1 MIVNYALK
9 AMEQMRLHYSRLPK
23 KERKRYAAL
32 EALKLGQDGV
42 DYVSY
47 VLGIRKNTIRKAI
60 KEIVA
65 ESETPSKAKKT
76 PRKVS
81 GARKKN
87 G

>member
-9 AMEQMRLHYSRLPK
+9 AIEQMRLHYSRLSK

-42 DYVSY
+42 DYLSY
-47 VLGIRKNTIRKAI
+47 VLGIRKNTIRNTI

-65 ESETPSKAKKT
+65 ESETPSKPKKT

-81 GARKKN
+81 SARKKN

>member
-9 AMEQMRLHYSRLPK
+9 AIEQMRLHYSRLSK

-32 EALKLGQDGV
+32 EALKLGPGV

-47 VLGIRKNTIRKAI
+47 VLGIRKNTIRKTI

-65 ESETPSKAKKT
+65 ELDTPSKPKKT
-76 PRKVS
+76 PRKGS

-87 G
+87 S